1 MLTKPFDIRYDE
13 LDTHAHIGPVTLLRY
28 FQEAAALDA
37 ASFAFGWEQLQEKNL
52 AWVLTHMQLEML
64 GEPAPK
70 QTVFRA
76 DLARIL
82 RQAVKPQRV

>member
-1 MLTKPFDIRYDE
+1 MMSWT
-13 LDTHAHIGPVTLLRY
+13 THAHIGPVTLLRY